1 MPALLLSGFPRFI
14 GRIAMTDTSQVATTT
29 SGFWKKTWRLTW
41 PYLRSEEW
49 KSAWL
54 LLTVVIA
61 LSLATVYVSVLFN
74 YWRRD
79 FYNMLNAKDLHETPV
94 IIGQTTL
101 FTVNYFLYLMG
112 KFTVLA
118 VFWVLTNVYYVYLR
132 QVLQLRWRKW
142 ITKHLIAR
150 WLGNRTYY
158 RLQLEA
164 YGTENPEQ
172 RIEADV
178 NVFTRDTLLLSIDLI
193 STIVNLVTFSAVL
206 WSISGA
212 ISFTIGATLVEVPGY
227 MFWVALA
234 YSLVGSFLAYA
245 IGRHLVPASFTLE
258 RFNADFRFRM
268 MRIRENSESIALYG
282 GERRES
288 DGLEISFRRVWDNF
302 WRVMILTKRLNYFQ
316 FSFSQLAIIFPF
328 LLAAPRYFAGAIDIG
343 TLIQIA
349 ESFGQVRT
357 SLSWFVSAF
366 DTLAPWKATTN
377 RLHTFVDALQKIEE
391 DTKHQELVVEPQ
403 SGERVEL
410 KVEDISVPT
419 GRTLLRN
426 VSVEIP
432 RGDKVLISGPS
443 GSGKTTLFRVL
454 AGLWPFAKGKLRIPK
469 GARVLFLSQKPY
481 LPLGT
486 LREAIAFP
494 SEPGAFADQEIKST
508 LEDVHLPHLANRL
521 DENDNWSMTLSV
533 GEQQRIAIARALLN
547 KPDWLFMDEATSAL
561 DEETERHVYNLV
573 TERLAQSAIV
583 SIAHRP
589 SVAAYHGRRLAIV
602 PELQQVQSVSLA
614 PAE

>member
-1 MPALLLSGFPRFI
+1 
-14 GRIAMTDTSQVATTT
+14 
-29 SGFWKKTWRLTW
+29 
-41 PYLRSEEW
+41 
-49 KSAWL
+49 
-54 LLTVVIA
+54 
-61 LSLATVYVSVLFN
+61 
-74 YWRRD
+74 
-79 FYNMLNAKDLHETPV
+79 
-94 IIGQTTL
+94 
-101 FTVNYFLYLMG
+101 
-112 KFTVLA
+112 
-118 VFWVLTNVYYVYLR
+118 
-132 QVLQLRWRKW
+132 VLQLRWRRW
-142 ITKHLIAR
+142 ITKNLIDR
-150 WLGNRTYY
+150 WLGGRAYY

-193 STIVNLVTFSAVL
+193 STIVNLVTFSVVL

-212 ISFTIGATLVEVPGY
+212 ISFTMGATVVEVPGY

-288 DGLEISFRRVWDNF
+288 DGLETSFRRVWDNF

-316 FSFSQLAIIFPF
+316 FSFGQLAIIFPF

-357 SLSWFVSAF
+357 SLSWFVSSF

-377 RLHTFVDALQKIEE
+377 RLHTFVDALHKIEE
-391 DTKHQELVVEPQ
+391 DTKHQDLAVEPQ

-410 KVEDISVPT
+410 KVENINVPT
-419 GRTLLRN
+419 GRTLLHD
-426 VSVEIP
+426 VLIEIP

-454 AGLWPFAKGKLRIPK
+454 AGLWPFARGKLRIPK

-494 SEPGAFADQEIKST
+494 SEPAVFTDDQIKT
-508 LEDVHLPHLANRL
+508 VLEDVHLPHLSSRL
-521 DENDNWSMTLSV
+521 DEDDNWSMTLSV
-533 GEQQRIAIARALLN
+533 GEQQRIAVARALLN

-561 DEETERHVYNLV
+561 DEENERHIYNLV

-589 SVAAYHGRRLAIV
+589 SVAAYHDRRLAIV
-602 PELQQVQSVSLA
+602 PELKQVQSVSLA